1 MMNYI
6 EKIMELANKNNGIVT
21 SSQITAK
28 HIPRMYLKLL
38 IDKGML
44 ERSSRG
50 VYILSGIFDDE
61 MFNLQNRFKKGIFSH
76 ETALFLHDLTDRT
89 PIKYSM
95 TFPAGYNTT
104 SAKNENVITY
114 YSVKDRYEIG
124 ITILTTPSG
133 SRVRAYN
140 AERTICD
147 ILQKRSN
154 TDIQVL
160 TETLKRYI
168 KQTQKDIPLLSEYAK
183 IFKVEKQLR
192 PYLEVLL

>member
-1 MMNYI
+1 MMTYT
-6 EKIMELANKNNGIVT
+6 EKIIELANNNNGIIT
-21 SSQITAK
+21 SSQTTAE
-28 HIPRMYLKLL
+28 HIPRVYLKLL
-38 IDKGML
+38 INKGLL

-104 SAKNENVITY
+104 PVKNENVITY
-114 YSVKDRYEIG
+114 YSVKNRYEIG
-124 ITILTTPSG
+124 ITTVTTPSG

-140 AERTICD
+140 AERTLCD

-160 TETLKRYI
+160 TETIKRFMR
-168 KQTQKDIPLLSEYAK
+168 QSQKDIPLLSGYAK